1 MLAGVLLA
9 QVAAAA
15 PPPDTALRAALRAAR
30 HVVTLDAAGR
40 LGGAG
45 GELLLRETSAAQ
57 FVLIGEEHGV
67 AEVPK
72 LVAAVVRHGA
82 AQGYRYLGI
91 EVGAQMAGELN
102 RMALSPDITKR
113 VDQFT
118 RDRPPGIP
126 FFTLR
131 EEAELLGAA
140 VAAMG
145 NRPDVLWGL
154 DYDVVADRWLLPRLR
169 ESAAT
174 PAARRALDDAIALSD
189 TLLARA
195 LREKNPGLAMMFG
208 GTDSVFTALR
218 AALAPAEASE
228 ADEALALMEETLA
241 INQLFV
247 SRRGL
252 ESNERRGRLMKR
264 QLARALTG
272 ARMEGALPK
281 AVFKFGAS
289 HMMRGRTLT
298 DIFDV
303 GNTLA
308 ELADLEGRSSFHVFV
323 LGGPGSQHAQMD
335 PTVFKYKPAPGDLD
349 RIPALAALAA
359 ESPPGQWT
367 LFDVRQLRAR
377 ARSLT
382 TDSAVLQ
389 ILFGFDVVV
398 ILGGSTPSTSLGS

>member
-1 MLAGVLLA
+1 MAGILAGV
-9 QVAAAA
+9 
-15 PPPDTALRAALRAAR
+15 
-30 HVVTLDAAGR
+30 
-40 LGGAG
+40 
-45 GELLLRETSAAQ
+45 LLLRETSAAQ

-82 AQGYRYLGI
+82 AQGYRFFGI
-91 EVGAQMAGELN
+91 EVGAQMARELN
-102 RMALSPDITKR
+102 QMALSPDITKR

-126 FFTLR
+126 FVTLR

-154 DYDVVADRWLLPRLR
+154 DYDIVADRWLLPRLR
-169 ESAAT
+169 ESSAT

-195 LREKNPGLAMMFG
+195 LRERNPGLAMMFG
-208 GTDSVFTALR
+208 GSDSVFTALR
-218 AALAPAEASE
+218 AALAPADGSE

-264 QLARALTG
+264 QLARALAG
-272 ARMEGALPK
+272 SRMEGSLPR

-298 DIFDV
+298 NIFDM

-308 ELADLEGRSSFHVFV
+308 ELAALEGRSSFHVFV

-335 PTVFKYKPAPGDLD
+335 PTVFQYKPAPGDLD
-349 RIPALAALAA
+349 RIPALATVAA
-359 ESPPGQWT
+359 ESPADQWT

-382 TDSAVLQ
+382 SDPAVLQ